1 MTFLAWKDEAL
12 SSARIARSVDTNPVV
27 VRRLLRQLAE
37 AGLILS
43 KRGPLGGSAVT
54 RPADEISLLEIFDAS
69 GDPGLMAR
77 HPLNRHCPF
86 GRAIRPGLD
95 ALVEDVENNVRSD
108 LANRTLAD
116 ALRLMKRRSTSDFL

>member
-1 MTFLAWKDEAL
+1 MTFLAWKDGAL
-12 SSARIARSVDTNPVV
+12 SSTRIARSVGTNPVV

-37 AGLILS
+37 AGLIRS
-43 KRGPLGGSAVT
+43 KRGPLGGSTVA
-54 RPADEISLLEIFDAS
+54 RPANEISLLEIRDAS

-95 ALVEDVENNVRSD
+95 ALVEDVEANVRID
-108 LANRTLAD
+108 LAGRTLAD
-116 ALRLMKRRSTSDFL
+116 ALRLMKQLSTSDML